1 MNIFEKAKQ
10 IETRKEYVDSRLR
23 SFKYL
28 EEEFS
33 DMQDYILSEACVR
46 DLERLES
53 GDYFLD
59 YPAYRLVPK
68 NFSNRKR
75 AVYYYPGTEGLVI
88 KLLVF
93 SLRGYEKTLYSD
105 RLYSFRSDKNA
116 TDLLLETC
124 GNKEIRDLYILKTD
138 VSNYVGSIV
147 PELIIPVL
155 KKLFSKD
162 DPAFCRFLIWLLSK
176 NKVYDVNGDLI
187 DHCPGGLGGVP
198 VGNLFMNVY
207 LHEID
212 EYFAPRSAYYARY
225 SDDILICAHTFDEIE
240 AYRKQYFAFLERL
253 KLSTNPDKTM
263 ILKPGEAFDLM
274 GMCFSNGS
282 ISISGHSM
290 QKIKRNLR
298 RFTHTALVKRNS
310 GRLKAEEAAHDLII
324 QFNRFFFGFKG
335 GGKLLSWARWAFP
348 VISDTGCL
356 KEIDHFFQD
365 SLRYVLYGSMKKRN
379 LSIPYER
386 LRELGYRSLIY
397 YYHHQEKIVEIERD
411 L

>member
-10 IETRKEYVDSRLR
+10 IETRKDYVDSRLR

-46 DLERLES
+46 DLEQLES

-124 GNKEIRDLYILKTD
+124 GHKEIKNLYILKTD

-147 PELIIPVL
+147 PELIIPML
-155 KKLFSKD
+155 KELFSKD
-162 DPAFCRFLIWLLSK
+162 DPAFCRFLIWLLSR

-198 VGNLFMNVY
+198 VGNIFMNVY

-274 GMCFSNGS
+274 GMCFSNESFEGS
-282 ISISGHSM
+282 
-290 QKIKRNLR
+290 
-298 RFTHTALVKRNS
+298 HTQPS
-310 GRLKAEEAAHDLII
+310 
-324 QFNRFFFGFKG
+324 
-335 GGKLLSWARWAFP
+335 
-348 VISDTGCL
+348 
-356 KEIDHFFQD
+356 
-365 SLRYVLYGSMKKRN
+365 
-379 LSIPYER
+379 
-386 LRELGYRSLIY
+386 
-397 YYHHQEKIVEIERD
+397 
-411 L
+411 